1 MNVEHCERSESGK
14 PITVVIVGAGHRS
27 LLYASYAKKHP
38 DELQVTGVVEPDP
51 ERRKLT
57 AKQFG
62 LNDSCCFETV
72 EQLASAPKLADAVI
86 NGTMDDLHVQ
96 TTLPLL
102 KAGYDVLLE
111 KPIATSEQE
120 MLQLY
125 QTATQYG
132 RTVMICHVLRYAPF
146 YRAIREAVS
155 SGEIGD
161 IVNIQTAEHVSYH
174 HMAVSFIRGKWNSVE
189 KCKSSMLMAKC
200 CHDLDII
207 SWMVGD
213 KPSKVS
219 SFGGLLQFKPANAP
233 HGAGK
238 RCLVDC
244 QIEESCIYSA
254 RKHYIDQG
262 RWGFYVWDNSYLG
275 SEPSLEQRIESL
287 RTDNPYGRCVWH
299 CDNDVVDHQSVII
312 EFDNGCTASHNMVG
326 ATSRPCRTI
335 HIIGTKGEIT
345 GVLEDGSFVIRHP
358 DPRKGHE
365 YSEKRVE
372 VPVTNDSHGGGDL
385 LLVADFVRVLRGEA
399 PSISS
404 TSLEKSIYGH
414 QIGFAGEH
422 SRLEGRMIEI
432 GGIEAVKQGK

>member
-1 MNVEHCERSESGK
+1 MNGKRDERRKNSK
-14 PITVVIVGAGHRS
+14 PVSAVIVGAGHRS
-27 LLYASYAKKHP
+27 LLYASYAVKHP
-38 DELQVTGVVEPDP
+38 EELQIVGVVEPDP
-51 ERRKLT
+51 ARRKL
-57 AKQFG
+57 AGKQFG
-62 LNDSCCFETV
+62 LEDDHCFESV
-72 EQLASAPKLADAVI
+72 EQLVNGPVIADAVI

-111 KPIATSEQE
+111 KPIATSEQDL
-120 MLQLY
+120 LQLY
-125 QTATQYG
+125 QAATEYG
-132 RTVMICHVLRYAPF
+132 RTVMVCHVLRYAPF
-146 YRAIREAVS
+146 YSAIRQRIV

-174 HMAVSFIRGKWNSVE
+174 HMAVSYIRGKWNSVE
-189 KCKSSMLMAKC
+189 TCKSSMLMAKC

-213 KPSKVS
+213 RPRKVS
-219 SFGGLLQFKPANAP
+219 SFGGLMQFKPEKAP
-233 HGAGK
+233 SGAGK

-244 QIEESCIYSA
+244 TIEESCDYSA

-262 RWGFYVWDNSYLG
+262 RWGFYVWDNSFLG
-275 SEPSLEQRIESL
+275 SEMSQEQQMEAL

-312 EFDNGCTASHNMVG
+312 EFENGCTASHNMVG

-345 GVLEDGSFVIRHP
+345 GIMEDGCFVIRHP

-365 YSEKRVE
+365 YTEEQVQ

-385 LLVADFVRVLRGEA
+385 LLVADFVSVLRGQE
-399 PSISS
+399 PSISF

-414 QIGFAGEH
+414 QIGFAGER
-422 SRLEGRMIEI
+422 SRLEGKMMEI
-432 GGIEAVKQGK
+432 GCI